1 MKYNVVNKEDKS
13 YIMFN
18 EIESKI
24 HSEAD
29 MLDIIS
35 ACFES
40 GINSVMID
48 GRIIADE
55 FYDLKTKLF
64 GMFLQKIINYKIK
77 VVFIINEERT
87 MNDRFKELALE
98 LNKGTDIRFYNNA
111 EDAQEWLLK

>member
-1 MKYNVVNKEDKS
+1 MKYSVVNKNNKS
-13 YIMFN
+13 YIIFN
-18 EIESKI
+18 EIGSKI
-24 HSEAD
+24 NSEDD

-48 GRIIADE
+48 GRIVADE
-55 FYDLKTKLF
+55 LYDLKTKLF
-64 GMFLQKIINYKIK
+64 GTFLQKIINYKIK

-98 LNKGTDIRFYNNA
+98 LNKGHDIRFYNNT
-111 EDAQEWLLK
+111 EDAQEWLLR